1 MFNFDIKDKGSI
13 SRLFLAHRI
22 TDFKTACSFIAGLP
36 YKRNTNKDDLTTV
49 FTENGGTC
57 STKHAVLQ
65 KLCMENEYEQVKLVL
80 GIFKMDGI
88 YAPSIVP
95 VLQAYGLSYIPEAHN
110 YLLVE
115 GTYLDFT
122 KPGADYTDFKEKLL
136 QEALIDYTQI
146 TTYKVQQ
153 HKHFL
158 AAWLQTTQLSYSL
171 DELWQ
176 IREKCIAA
184 LQA

>member
-1 MFNFDIKDKGSI
+1 MFNFSIKDKGII
-13 SRLFLAHRI
+13 SHTFLAHHI
-22 TDFKTACSFIAGLP
+22 ADFKNACSFIANLP
-36 YKRNTNKDDLTTV
+36 YRRNTNKEDLTTV

-65 KLCMENEYEQVKLVL
+65 KLCIENGYEAVKLVL
-80 GIFKMDGI
+80 GIFKMDGV
-88 YAPSIVP
+88 YAPPIAP
-95 VLQAYGLSYIPEAHN
+95 VLQAYGLTYIPEAHN
-110 YLLVE
+110 YLLIE
-115 GTYLDFT
+115 ADYFDFT
-122 KPGADYTDFKEKLL
+122 EPGADYNDFKDKLV
-136 QEALIDYTQI
+136 QEELIDYTQI

-153 HKHFL
+153 HKRFL
-158 AAWLQTTQLSYSL
+158 ATWLQTEQLTYSL

>member
-1 MFNFDIKDKGSI
+1 MFNFDIKDNGSS
-13 SRLFLAHRI
+13 SRLFLAHHI
-22 TDFKTACSFIAGLP
+22 TDFKTACTFIAGLP
-36 YKRNTNKDDLTTV
+36 YKRNTNKEDLATV

-65 KLCMENEYEQVKLVL
+65 KLCIENGYEQVKLVL

-88 YAPSIVP
+88 YAPSIAP

-110 YLLVE
+110 YLLIE

-122 KPGADYTDFKEKLL
+122 DPGAAYNDFKDKLV
-136 QEALIDYTQI
+136 QEEFIDYTQI

-153 HKHFL
+153 HKRFL
-158 AAWLQTTQLSYSL
+158 ASWLQRTQLPYSL